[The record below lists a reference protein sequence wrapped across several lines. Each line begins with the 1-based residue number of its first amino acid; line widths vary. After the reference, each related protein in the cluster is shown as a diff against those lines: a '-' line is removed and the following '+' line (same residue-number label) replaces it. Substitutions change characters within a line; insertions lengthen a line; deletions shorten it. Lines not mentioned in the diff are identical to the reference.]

1 MVLNLV
7 ENEVGD
13 TVGKGEIHPN
23 ELKNS
28 IDINTLSCVN

>member
-13 TVGKGEIHPN
+13 RVGKGEIHPN
-23 ELKNS
+23 DLRNS